1 MRHHF
6 PVPFPVRA
14 EAVHPGPPTPTCTAP
29 MTFPRAAGVLL
40 HPTSL
45 PGAMGIGDLGPDAHR
60 FLDFMADAGLKIWQM
75 LPVGPTGYG
84 DSPYQC
90 FSAFAGN
97 ALLIHLPGADDTT
110 FPPHTVEFEHVI
122 PYKRQRLH
130 ALMSQYVPDPRY
142 HAFVAA
148 NTDWLPDY
156 ALFMAL
162 KEAHG
167 GVEWTK
173 WEPGAA
179 RREPSAMASWRAK
192 LATTITRYQV
202 EQFYFFTQ
210 FHALKRAAKE
220 RGIELM
226 GDLPIYVAHDSAD
239 VWANRE
245 CFMLDEDGHKLVQ
258 AGVPPDYFSATGQCW
273 GNPIYNWEALKKTG
287 YAWWVRRMRA
297 AFQMFDSVRLDHF
310 RGFEAYW
317 EVPGSAVTAEK
328 GRWVKGP
335 GADLFVAIEAQ
346 LGKLPIVAENLGL
359 ITPEVEG
366 LREQFGFPGMSILQ
380 FAFGGDGQAHEFKP
394 HNFPRD
400 RVAYTGT
407 HDNDTTVGWWTST
420 GESDSTRTADEV
432 TREKQYALDYLGT
445 DGSEMNWTL
454 IRVGLA
460 SVANTVL
467 IPLQDILGTGSDT
480 RMNTPGKSSGNWAFR
495 FSWDMLTPA
504 MTARLR
510 TMVKIYDR

>member
-1 MRHHF
+1 
-6 PVPFPVRA
+6 
-14 EAVHPGPPTPTCTAP
+14 

-45 PGAMGIGDLGPDAHR
+45 PGAGGIGDLGPDAHR
-60 FLDFMADAGLKIWQM
+60 FLDVMADAGLTIWQM

-97 ALLIHLPGADDTT
+97 ALLIHLPGDDDTN
-110 FPPHTVEFEHVI
+110 FPAHTVEFEHVI
-122 PYKRQRLH
+122 PLKRERLR
-130 ALMSQYVPDPRY
+130 AVMSAFVPDDRY
-142 HAFVAA
+142 HAFVRA
-148 NTDWLPDY
+148 NGDWLPDY

-167 GVEWTK
+167 GVEWTR
-173 WEPGAA
+173 WETGAA
-179 RREPSAMASWRAK
+179 TRDPEALDAWRMR
-192 LATTITRYQV
+192 LADTIRIYQV

-210 FHALKRAAKE
+210 FYALKAAAKE

-239 VWANRE
+239 VWANRD
-245 CFMLDEDGHKLVQ
+245 CFMLDAAGNKLVQ

-273 GNPIYNWEALKKTG
+273 GNPIYNWDRLKETG
-287 YAWWVRRMRA
+287 YAWWIQRMRA
-297 AFQMFDSVRLDHF
+297 AFQLFDSVRLDHF

-317 EVPGSAVTAEK
+317 EVPGDAVTAER
-328 GRWVKGP
+328 GRWAKGP
-335 GADLFVAIEAQ
+335 GADLFLAIEAA
-346 LGKLPIVAENLGL
+346 LGRLPIVAENLGL
-359 ITPEVEG
+359 ITPEVEA

-394 HNFPRD
+394 HNYPRD

-407 HDNDTTVGWWTST
+407 HDNDTTIGWWNST
-420 GESDSTRTADEV
+420 GVSDSTRTSDEV

-467 IPLQDILGTGSDT
+467 IPLQDILGTGSET

-495 FSWDMLTPA
+495 FSWDQLTPA
-504 MTARLR
+504 MITRLH

>member
-1 MRHHF
+1 
-6 PVPFPVRA
+6 
-14 EAVHPGPPTPTCTAP
+14 

-45 PGAMGIGDLGPDAHR
+45 PGAMGIGDLGPDAHT
-60 FLDFMADAGLKIWQM
+60 FLDFMAASGLKIWQM

-97 ALLIHLPGADDTT
+97 ALLIHLTGPDDTN
-110 FPPHTVEFEHVI
+110 FPARTVEFQHVI
-122 PYKRQRLH
+122 PYKRQRL
-130 ALMSQYVPDPRY
+130 LEVMSSYVPDARY

-148 NTDWLPDY
+148 HSDWLPDY

-167 GVEWTK
+167 GVEWTR
-173 WEPGAA
+173 WESGAA
-179 RREPSAMASWRAK
+179 HRDPAALAAWRTK
-192 LATTITRYQV
+192 LATIITRYQV
-202 EQFYFFTQ
+202 EQFWFFTQ
-210 FHALKRAAKE
+210 FHALKSAAKE

-239 VWANRE
+239 VWANRD

-273 GNPIYNWEALKKTG
+273 GNPIYNWDALKQTG

-297 AFQMFDSVRLDHF
+297 AFELFDSVRLDHF

-317 EVPGSAVTAEK
+317 EVPGDAVTAEK
-328 GRWVKGP
+328 GNWVKGP
-335 GADLFVAIEAQ
+335 GADLFIAIEAA

-366 LREQFGFPGMSILQ
+366 LREQFDFPGMSILQ

-394 HNFPRD
+394 HNFPRA

-420 GESDSTRTADEV
+420 GESDSTRTSDEV

-467 IPLQDILGTGSDT
+467 IPLQDIIGTGSDT

-495 FSWDMLTPA
+495 FSWDQLTPE
-504 MTARLR
+504 MTKRLR
-510 TMVKIYDR
+510 TMVDIYDR

>member
-1 MRHHF
+1 
-6 PVPFPVRA
+6 
-14 EAVHPGPPTPTCTAP
+14 

-45 PGAMGIGDLGPDAHR
+45 PGAMGIGDLGPDAHT
-60 FLDFMADAGLKIWQM
+60 FLDFMAASGLKIWQM

-97 ALLIHLPGADDTT
+97 ALLIHLTGTDDTT
-110 FPPHTVEFEHVI
+110 FPARTVEFEHVI
-122 PYKRQRLH
+122 PYKRQRL
-130 ALMSQYVPDPRY
+130 LEVMSSYVPDARY

-148 NTDWLPDY
+148 NFDWLPDY

-167 GVEWTK
+167 GVEWTR

-179 RREPSAMASWRAK
+179 HRDAVALAAWRTK
-192 LATTITRYQV
+192 LESSITRYQV
-202 EQFYFFTQ
+202 EQFWFFTQ
-210 FHALKRAAKE
+210 FDALKSAARD

-245 CFMLDEDGHKLVQ
+245 CFMLDDDGHKLVQ

-273 GNPIYNWEALKKTG
+273 GNPIYNWDALRETG

-317 EVPGSAVTAEK
+317 EVPGDAVTAEK
-328 GRWVKGP
+328 GSWVKGP
-335 GADLFVAIEAQ
+335 GAELFTAIEVA

-366 LREQFGFPGMSILQ
+366 LREQFDFPGMSILQ

-394 HNFPRD
+394 HNFPRE

-420 GESDSTRTADEV
+420 GESDSTRTSDEV

-495 FSWDMLTPA
+495 FSWDQLTPE
-504 MTARLR
+504 MTKRLR
-510 TMVKIYDR
+510 TMVDIYDR